1 MSDINSL
8 FLVALGGN
16 LPFGG
21 QNVASNLVSAVLRLA
36 EKGLRP
42 RAISRFFATPCFPPG
57 AGPDYVNAAISA
69 ESTLPPAAVLALLHE
84 VEQEFGRERQAR
96 WGARGLDLDLLA
108 CGQRVCPDPAT
119 QRRWID
125 LAPERR
131 SREVPGALILPHPR
145 LQERAFVLGPL
156 RDICPDWQHP
166 VLQQTV
172 EQLYDSLP
180 KADIAAIRPL

>member
-1 MSDINSL
+1 MLFNAHRCWLNRGFSPGFLRRLSRQLSL
-8 FLVALGGN
+8 
-16 LPFGG
+16 P
-21 QNVASNLVSAVLRLA
+21 
-36 EKGLRP
+36 
-42 RAISRFFATPCFPPG
+42 
-57 AGPDYVNAAISA
+57 
-69 ESTLPPAAVLALLHE
+69 VLALLHE

>member
-1 MSDINSL
+1 M
-8 FLVALGGN
+8 V
-16 LPFGG
+16 
-21 QNVASNLVSAVLRLA
+21 
-36 EKGLRP
+36 
-42 RAISRFFATPCFPPG
+42 PPSG
-57 AGPDYVNAAISA
+57 SEV
-69 ESTLPPAAVLALLHE
+69 AVLAPARAKCSAGRCRCRRGG
-84 VEQEFGRERQAR
+84 GRERQAR

-180 KADIAAIRPL
+180 KGDIAAIRPL